1 MKPIYLGLIFLTA
14 PLTIQAQSID
24 SILTAIE
31 RNNIELK
38 AMRSEITAVTHE
50 LKTENTLEAPSVEY
64 SPFFRK
70 GASGIASSELIVS
83 QEFDFPTL
91 YASRRKAGELQRE
104 VLDNGLITARRD
116 ILLNAKKKCLELIML
131 RRTGEILSQRA
142 TVADEMQRLF
152 TTRFEQGDANILELN
167 RVKMESMELA
177 ATIAEND
184 AAIARARRELM
195 AFNGNQEIDAS
206 ALSYPDVPMALVG
219 SNGDVSALADRDASL
234 LTARASVASARQ
246 DVKVSRQG
254 WLPKITLGYRRNTE
268 LDEATNGFLVG
279 VAVPLYSTSNKVK
292 AATAR
297 LTASQL
303 YMDNARAQL
312 ENQISADLTELKD
325 LHRIVGLYDLDLMKK
340 TLSLMKKS
348 VELGNMSIIDYYLEA
363 DKIYVK
369 IQDFLSIENRYHLL
383 AADLLKNDL

>member
-1 MKPIYLGLIFLTA
+1 MKLIYMGALLIAA
-14 PLTIQAQSID
+14 PLTLQAQSID

-38 AMRSEITAVTHE
+38 AMRSEITAATHE
-50 LKTENTLEAPSVEY
+50 IKTENTLEAPSVEY

-91 YASRRKAGELQRE
+91 YSSRRKAGQLQRDM
-104 VLDNGLITARRD
+104 LDLGLNTARRD
-116 ILLNAKKKCLELIML
+116 LLLSAKKKCLELIML
-131 RRTGEILSQRA
+131 RRTGEILSERE
-142 TVADEMQRLF
+142 TVAAEMERLF

-167 RVKMESMELA
+167 RVKMESMELK
-177 ATIAEND
+177 ATIAENS
-184 AAIARARRELM
+184 AAISRTLRDLM
-195 AFNGNQEIDAS
+195 ALNGNQAIEATAI
-206 ALSYPDVPMALVG
+206 SYPEVPMELVAD
-219 SNGDVSALADRDASL
+219 GDVSALAERDASL
-234 LTARASVASARQ
+234 LTARASVAAARQ
-246 DVKVSRQG
+246 DMKVSKQG

-268 LDEATNGFLVG
+268 LDEASNGFLVG

-292 AATAR
+292 AAAAR
-297 LTASQL
+297 FTASQL
-303 YMDNARAQL
+303 YEDNARAQI
-312 ENQISADLTELKD
+312 ENRISADITELKD
-325 LHRIVGLYDLDLMKK
+325 LHRIVSLYDLDLMKK

-369 IQDFLSIENRYHLL
+369 IQDFLTIENRFHLL
-383 AADLLKNDL
+383 AAELLKNDL

>member
-1 MKPIYLGLIFLTA
+1 MKLIYMGALLIAA
-14 PLTIQAQSID
+14 PLTLQAQSID

-38 AMRSEITAVTHE
+38 AMRSEITAATHE
-50 LKTENTLEAPSVEY
+50 IKTENTLEAPSVEY

-91 YASRRKAGELQRE
+91 YSSRRKAGQLQRD
-104 VLDNGLITARRD
+104 VLDLGLNTARRD
-116 ILLNAKKKCLELIML
+116 LLLSAKKKCLELIML
-131 RRTGEILSQRA
+131 RRTGEILSERE
-142 TVADEMQRLF
+142 TVAAEMERLF

-167 RVKMESMELA
+167 RVKMESMELK
-177 ATIAEND
+177 ATIAENS
-184 AAIARARRELM
+184 AAISRTLRGLM
-195 AFNGNQEIDAS
+195 ALNGNQAIEATAI
-206 ALSYPDVPMALVG
+206 SYPEVPMELVAD
-219 SNGDVSALADRDASL
+219 GDVSALAERDASL
-234 LTARASVASARQ
+234 LTARASVAAARQ
-246 DVKVSRQG
+246 DMKVSKQG

-268 LDEATNGFLVG
+268 LDEASNGFLVG

-292 AATAR
+292 AAAAR

-303 YMDNARAQL
+303 YEDNARAQI
-312 ENQISADLTELKD
+312 ENRISADIRELKD
-325 LHRIVGLYDLDLMKK
+325 LHRIVSLYDLDLMKK

-369 IQDFLSIENRYHLL
+369 IQDFLTIENRFHLL
-383 AADLLKNDL
+383 AAELLKNDL